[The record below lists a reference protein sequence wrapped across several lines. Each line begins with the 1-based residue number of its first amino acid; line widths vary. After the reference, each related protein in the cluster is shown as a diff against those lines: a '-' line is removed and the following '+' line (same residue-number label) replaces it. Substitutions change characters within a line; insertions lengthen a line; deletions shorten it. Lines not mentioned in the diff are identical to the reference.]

1 MTKKA
6 PSDLGASLGSHETLG
21 QRIRALRQYA
31 GMTQVKLAEAL
42 GLSRSAIAHW
52 ETDRDGRVKEY
63 LPQLAELFQVPA
75 EVFLTG
81 MATQEAVV
89 HLTIDEVDLLRLYR
103 SLDVGERLSVQR
115 SITRLLKRSPKTEKK
130 K

>member
-1 MTKKA
+1 MATQA
-6 PSDLGASLGSHETLG
+6 PSDLGASLGSHDTLG

-31 GMTQVKLAEAL
+31 GMTQVELARTL

-52 ETDRDGRVKEY
+52 ETDRDGRVREY
-63 LPQLAELFQVPA
+63 LPRLAELFQVPP

-89 HLTIDEVDLLRLYR
+89 QLAIDEVDLLRLYR

-115 SITRLLKRSPKTEKK
+115 SIVRLLKRRRRPKNEP
-130 K
+130 

>member
-1 MTKKA
+1 MARA
-6 PSDLGASLGSHETLG
+6 PSALKAELGSHETLG

-31 GMTQVKLAEAL
+31 GMTQAKLATVL

-52 ETDRDGRVKEY
+52 ETDRDGRVRQY
-63 LPQLAELFQVPA
+63 LPRLAELFEVPL
-75 EVFLTG
+75 EVFLNG

-89 HLTIDEVDLLRLYR
+89 ELTIDEVDLLRLYR

-115 SITRLLKRSPKTEKK
+115 SIMRLLRRRQKAAP
-130 K
+130 

>member
-1 MTKKA
+1 
-6 PSDLGASLGSHETLG
+6 
-21 QRIRALRQYA
+21 
-31 GMTQVKLAEAL
+31 MTQVAVAAAL

-52 ETDRDGRVKEY
+52 ETDRDGRVREY
-63 LPQLAELFQVPA
+63 LPRLAELFQVPV

-89 HLTIDEVDLLRLYR
+89 QLTIDEIDLLRLYR

-115 SITRLLKRSPKTEKK
+115 SITRMLDRKK

>member
-1 MTKKA
+1 MTKA
-6 PSDLGASLGSHETLG
+6 PSALGARLGSHETLG
-21 QRIRALRQYA
+21 QRIRALRHYA
-31 GMTQVKLAEAL
+31 GMTQVGVAAAL

-63 LPQLAELFQVPA
+63 LPRLAELFEVPV

-89 HLTIDEVDLLRLYR
+89 QLTIDEIDLLRLYR

-115 SITRLLKRSPKTEKK
+115 SIARILDRKK

>member
-1 MTKKA
+1 MTKS
-6 PSDLGASLGSHETLG
+6 PSALSARLGSQETLG
-21 QRIRALRQYA
+21 QRIRALRHYA
-31 GMTQVKLAEAL
+31 GMTQVEVAAAL
-42 GLSRSAIAHW
+42 RLSRSAIAHW
-52 ETDRDGRVKEY
+52 ETDRDGRVREY
-63 LPQLAELFQVPA
+63 LPRLAELFQVPV

-89 HLTIDEVDLLRLYR
+89 QLTIDEIDLLRLYR

-115 SITRLLKRSPKTEKK
+115 SITRMLDRKK